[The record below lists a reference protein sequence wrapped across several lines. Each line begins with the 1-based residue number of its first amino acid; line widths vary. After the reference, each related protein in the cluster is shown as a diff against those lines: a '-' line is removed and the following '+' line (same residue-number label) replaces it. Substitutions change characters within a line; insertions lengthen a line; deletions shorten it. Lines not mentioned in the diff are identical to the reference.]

1 MSNKLYIMTNIS
13 TNENC
18 AAGRTKLLALW
29 TTLWVTTLAL
39 VVFGNLYLWSDNNT
53 ITIILLIINLL
64 IGVGMIIAN
73 IKHLKS
79 LDELQRKIHLE
90 AMGLALGIALILGI
104 SYSTMDVTNLINF
117 DAEISHLVIV
127 IGLSYFAGVVIGQ
140 YRYR

>member
-1 MSNKLYIMTNIS
+1 MKNIS

-90 AMGLALGIALILGI
+90 AMGLSLGIALILGI

-117 DAEISHLVIV
+117 DAEISHLVIL
-127 IGLSYFAGVVIGQ
+127 IGLTYLICTITGQ
-140 YRYR
+140 LRYR

>member
-1 MSNKLYIMTNIS
+1 MKNTS
-13 TNENC
+13 TSENC

-90 AMGLALGIALILGI
+90 AMGLSLGIALILGI
-104 SYSTMDVTNLINF
+104 SYSTMDITNLINF

>member
-1 MSNKLYIMTNIS
+1 MGNTS
-13 TNENC
+13 TSKNC
-18 AAGRTKLLALW
+18 ATGRTKLLALW
-29 TTLWVTTLAL
+29 TILWVTSLAV
-39 VVFGNLYLWSDNNT
+39 VVFGNLYLWTGNNT
-53 ITIILLIINLL
+53 ITTILLIINLI

-73 IKHLKS
+73 IKHLES
-79 LDELQRKIHLE
+79 LDELQRKIYLE
-90 AMGLALGIALILGI
+90 AMGLSLGIALILGI

>member
-1 MSNKLYIMTNIS
+1 MKNIL

-90 AMGLALGIALILGI
+90 AMGLSLGIALILGI

>member
-1 MSNKLYIMTNIS
+1 MKNIS

-64 IGVGMIIAN
+64 IGVGMIITN

-90 AMGLALGIALILGI
+90 AMGLSLGIALILGI

>member
-1 MSNKLYIMTNIS
+1 MGNTLTSK
-13 TNENC
+13 NC
-18 AAGRTKLLALW
+18 ATGRTKLLALW
-29 TTLWVTTLAL
+29 TILWVTSLAV
-39 VVFGNLYLWSDNNT
+39 VVFGNLYLWTGNNT
-53 ITIILLIINLL
+53 ITTILLIINLI

-73 IKHLKS
+73 IKHLES

-90 AMGLALGIALILGI
+90 AMGLSLGIALILGI

>member
-1 MSNKLYIMTNIS
+1 MKNIS

>member
-1 MSNKLYIMTNIS
+1 MEKS
-13 TNENC
+13 TSKNYTT
-18 AAGRTKLLALW
+18 GRTKLLALW
-29 TTLWVTTLAL
+29 TTLWVTSLAV
-39 VVFGNLYLWSDNNT
+39 VVFGNLYLWTGNNT
-53 ITIILLIINLL
+53 LTTILLIINLL

-73 IKHLKS
+73 IKHLES

-90 AMGLALGIALILGI
+90 AMGLSLGIALILGI

>member
-1 MSNKLYIMTNIS
+1 MGNTLTSK
-13 TNENC
+13 NC
-18 AAGRTKLLALW
+18 ATGRTKLLALW
-29 TTLWVTTLAL
+29 TILWVTSLAV
-39 VVFGNLYLWSDNNT
+39 VVFGNLYLWTGNNT
-53 ITIILLIINLL
+53 ITTILLIINLI

-73 IKHLKS
+73 IKHLES

-90 AMGLALGIALILGI
+90 AMGLSLGIALILGI

-127 IGLSYFAGVVIGQ
+127 LGLSYFAGVVIGQ

>member
-1 MSNKLYIMTNIS
+1 METTS

-18 AAGRTKLLALW
+18 TTGRTKLLALW
-29 TTLWVTTLAL
+29 TTLWVTSLAV
-39 VVFGNLYLWSDNNT
+39 VVFGNLYLWSGNNT
-53 ITIILLIINLL
+53 ITTILLIINLL
-64 IGVGMIIAN
+64 IGVGMIIAY
-73 IKHLKS
+73 IKHLKI

-140 YRYR
+140 FRYR

>member
-1 MSNKLYIMTNIS
+1 MKNIS

-90 AMGLALGIALILGI
+90 AMGLSLGIALVLGI